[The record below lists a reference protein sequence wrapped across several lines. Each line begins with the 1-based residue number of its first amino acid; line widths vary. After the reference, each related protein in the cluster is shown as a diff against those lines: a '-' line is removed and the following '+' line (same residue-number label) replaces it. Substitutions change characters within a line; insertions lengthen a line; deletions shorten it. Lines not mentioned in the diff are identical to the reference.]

1 MDKNIF
7 KKDIEEYKRVSEIY
21 IKIKLFNT
29 NDNNI
34 EIDGKTYGS
43 NNYNY
48 GLNSKKPY
56 LELKSTNYK
65 VGSFV
70 NDEDI
75 QTLNNLYIWLYNNA
89 SGKTI
94 LKLPEDWRFN
104 GIPKDE
110 EEIRDKNTYIIKVIG
125 NNGTARIDDYRYA
138 SNYNT
143 KIRKFICKDYL
154 SQEHKIVFETEN
166 IYALNWYT
174 NNIWFAEN
182 EKNSKNYIKDAYY
195 DYDLK
200 ISKSILSNWKKKY

>member
-1 MDKNIF
+1 MLKAFDIIYDDLKNQEMQKENWIKIF
-7 KKDIEEYKRVSEIY
+7 LKKDIEEYKRVSEIY

-75 QTLNNLYIWLYNNA
+75 QTL
-89 SGKTI
+89 K
-94 LKLPEDWRFN
+94 
-104 GIPKDE
+104 
-110 EEIRDKNTYIIKVIG
+110 
-125 NNGTARIDDYRYA
+125 
-138 SNYNT
+138 
-143 KIRKFICKDYL
+143 
-154 SQEHKIVFETEN
+154 
-166 IYALNWYT
+166 
-174 NNIWFAEN
+174 
-182 EKNSKNYIKDAYY
+182 
-195 DYDLK
+195 
-200 ISKSILSNWKKKY
+200 